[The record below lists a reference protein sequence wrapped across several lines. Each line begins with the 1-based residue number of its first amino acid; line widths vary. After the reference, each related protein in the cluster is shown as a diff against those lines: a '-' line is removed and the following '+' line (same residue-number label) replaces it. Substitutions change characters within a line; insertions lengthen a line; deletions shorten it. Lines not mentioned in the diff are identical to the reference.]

1 MPKDSSTTTWPGRA
15 QHTCPRR
22 SLLSSLGD
30 CWLAQAPPVGIWRPG
45 TSPTLRK
52 GVHSEGGDSPVRMC
66 EIKLVAGS
74 RREEVLGICQ
84 GPRKRE
90 DVPWAAWM

>member
-22 SLLSSLGD
+22 SLLSNLDG

-45 TSPTLRK
+45 TSPTPRK
-52 GVHSEGGDSPVRMC
+52 GVHSEEGDSPVRMC
-66 EIKLVAGS
+66 KIKLVAGS
-74 RREEVLGICQ
+74 QSRDFLASAKGHGRG
-84 GPRKRE
+84 R
-90 DVPWAAWM
+90 MS